1 MKKTK
6 GGSVMDLEGAIN
18 YESGAI
24 VSKTLIEKKDS
35 DLSLFAFD
43 KGQGMSAH
51 TSPYDAVVQVLDGE
65 ASIVIGRKPVKV
77 KAGQLVIMPS
87 KVPHSLTANKR
98 FKMLLTLVK

>member
-6 GGSVMDLEGAIN
+6 GGNVMDLEAAIK